1 MYKTASVLHFHVLH
15 FRVMLF
21 HVRQFQSG
29 NFISY
34 NSMSVIFSAPA
45 ACYRLRSTDSKTGR
59 THCST
64 NNGHFEQLVHR
75 LYISYFPAFL
85 GF

>member
-34 NSMSVIFSAPA
+34 NFMSVIFSAPA

-64 NNGHFEQLVHR
+64 NNGHFEQLAHR
-75 LYISYFPAFL
+75 LYICYFPAFL